1 MTFEEKMKLAVAMT
15 HYRFDYTKH
24 LNSSAY
30 QVNPGQPEKADG
42 YSKCVRS
49 MFALIESL
57 EAGDT
62 RTDA

>member
-1 MTFEEKMKLAVAMT
+1 MTFEEKMKLAVAMA
-15 HYRFDYTKH
+15 HYRFDYIKH
-24 LNSSAY
+24 LNNSTY
-30 QVNPGQPEKADG
+30 QVNPGQPEESDE

-62 RTDA
+62 QTDA

>member
-1 MTFEEKMKLAVAMT
+1 MNFEEKMKLAVAMT

-24 LNSSAY
+24 LNSPAY
-30 QVNPGQPEKADG
+30 QVNPAQPEEADE

-62 RTDA
+62 QTDA

>member
-1 MTFEEKMKLAVAMT
+1 MNFEEKMKLAVAMA
-15 HYRFDYTKH
+15 HYRFDYTTH

-30 QVNPGQPEKADG
+30 QVNPGQPEEADG

-49 MFALIESL
+49 MFALIEAL